1 MTSLLLTPP
10 LLTVLSFPLVLPGIG
25 HLLSPQRTR
34 CSPALFSGTGL
45 QRVLLNLPLA
55 FLHAWQLFYFGEP
68 KLRPC
73 LGNSIYRASP
83 RAPGPPPRFF
93 IHQPKSVLKDGI
105 LLCDL
110 RQTILPGRGPDFS
123 PIKWNSIRLI
133 TPTSLFSNMAVD
145 KRIRMQ
151 GVWEAGGGEGRQGV
165 DFCSNGDLLLAQD
178 HFPLL
183 VSASPLS

>member
-25 HLLSPQRTR
+25 HLLSPQRTC

-93 IHQPKSVLKDGI
+93 IHQPKSVLKDGT

-110 RQTILPGRGPDFS
+110 RQTILPDRGPDFS

-133 TPTSLFSNMAVD
+133 TPTSLLFQYGSGQKNKDAGSV
-145 KRIRMQ
+145 
-151 GVWEAGGGEGRQGV
+151 GSWWGGG
-165 DFCSNGDLLLAQD
+165 
-178 HFPLL
+178 
-183 VSASPLS
+183 ASGS